1 MDVTEFFE
9 GFFINLDRAQDRK
22 KFMEA
27 QLANFGLDSAV
38 KRFGALMGD
47 DRSSSITKSELG
59 CFLSHE
65 KIISSASGL
74 KTLLVLEDDA
84 VLSSAIRRIFP
95 SILAACSQYDIIFLN
110 AGVNFYD
117 VNMIKSLL
125 QLKSQ
130 LGDCVALDFSNFRML
145 DGSWYR
151 HGTSAYLVSSEGCDK
166 LRIAFSEMIAQN
178 FPDPIDI
185 FYLKLIQRG
194 RIKAG
199 VVFPFLSAIN
209 YRFDT
214 QMADREGSYLS
225 MAQSSISNIFMANSN
240 LAALQSMVSEEV
252 QGGFS
257 QEAYIASRLLYR
269 YLNPR

>member
-1 MDVTEFFE
+1 MDVTELIE
-9 GFFINLDRAQDRK
+9 GFFINLDQAQDRR

-38 KRFGALMGD
+38 KRFSALRGD
-47 DRSSSITKSELG
+47 DRPSSITKSELG

-65 KIISSASGL
+65 EIISSASGL

-84 VLSSAIRRIFP
+84 VLSPVIRRILP
-95 SILAACSQYDIIFLN
+95 LILGACSQYDMVFLN

-130 LGDCVALDFSNFRML
+130 LGDCMALDFSDFRML

-151 HGTSAYLVSSEGCDK
+151 HGTSAYLVSSEGGDK
-166 LRIAFSEMIAQN
+166 LRIAFSEMAAQN
-178 FPDPIDI
+178 FPDPVDI
-185 FYLKLIQRG
+185 FYLKLIQQG

-199 VVFPFLSAIN
+199 VVFPFLSAVN

-214 QMADREGSYLS
+214 QMAGRQGNYLS
-225 MAQSSISNIFMANSN
+225 LAQSAVSNIFLANSN
-240 LAALQSMVSEEV
+240 LADLHDMVSTKMEGENL
-252 QGGFS
+252 S
-257 QEAYIASRLLYR
+257 QEAYIASRLLYQ
-269 YLNPR
+269 YMIP